1 MSVSLDNVDI
11 PEEIRTWG
19 ESHLKSVNLY
29 RVVGEHLYSF
39 IPWDELESMYS
50 STGRQSVSPIILSLV
65 TIFQYLEDLPDRVAA
80 LMVET
85 RLDWK
90 YALHLPLDDSGFHYS
105 DLCNFRK
112 RLLAHDKESLIFD
125 QLLESIRTLGFLK
138 KRKYQR
144 TDSTHVLAKVCHLS
158 RLENLSEGLRLALRA
173 IEKADAAFYQVK
185 LPAPYREQWDT
196 RLNDYRMTDKERK
209 QVLERAGQDMRWLL
223 EFLKINRASFLVLPE
238 LEVLQTLFHQ
248 NFTIH
253 AQAMAVRL
261 RKQCVNGKDKIQTP
275 HDPEARYSTKRDNSW
290 TGYKMH
296 VTETANDKGEVNF
309 ITDVVTTNACERD
322 NETLPQIQENIE
334 KRHVNPEQQYADKA
348 YVTGN
353 NLASSQKHGIKLM
366 GEASELDNNGL
377 FTADEFSM
385 DYETKTAT
393 CPAGCT
399 SCSWRKLETG
409 KHKGHIKI
417 SFGQQCQQCQHCS
430 HKERCTKNK
439 HGRVLRL
446 HRHYQLL
453 KERREQS
460 KTDSFKEAMKRRPPV
475 EGTISEMV
483 RAHGL
488 RRSRYRGILKT
499 HTQNL
504 MTGAAVNLKRL
515 IKAMSL
521 SKSSEKHQSAAV

>member
-19 ESHLKSVNLY
+19 ESHLKSDNLY

-50 STGRQSVSPIILSLV
+50 NTGRPSVNPIILSLV

-112 RLLAHDKESLIFD
+112 RLLSHGKESLIFD
-125 QLLESIRTLGFLK
+125 QLLEKIRTLGFLK
-138 KRKYQR
+138 KHKYQR

-158 RLENLSEGLRLALRA
+158 RLENLSEGLRLALNA

-185 LPAPYREQWDT
+185 IPAPYSEQWDT
-196 RLNDYRMTDKERK
+196 RLNDYRMTDEERK
-209 QVLERAGQDMRWLL
+209 QALERAGQDIRWLL
-223 EFLKINRASFLVLPE
+223 EFLKTNRASFLRLPE
-238 LEVLQTLFHQ
+238 LEVLQTLFQQ

-253 AQAMAVRL
+253 AQAVRL
-261 RKQCVNGKDKIQTP
+261 RKQCANGKEKIQTP
-275 HDPEARYSTKRDNSW
+275 HDPEARYSTKRGKSW
-290 TGYKMH
+290 TGYKTH
-296 VTETANDKGEVNF
+296 ITETANDKGEVNF

-334 KRHVNPEQQYADKA
+334 KRHLNPEQQYTDKA
-348 YVTGN
+348 YITGN
-353 NLASSQKHGIKLM
+353 NLADSQGNDIKLM
-366 GEASELDNNGL
+366 GEASQLDNNGL
-377 FTADEFSM
+377 FTADEFSI
-385 DYETKTAT
+385 DYQTKTAT

-399 SCSWRKLETG
+399 SCSWQEFETG
-409 KHKGHIKI
+409 KHKGDIQVC
-417 SFGQQCQQCQHCS
+417 FGQQCQHCS
-430 HKERCTKNK
+430 LKKRCTKNK
-439 HGRVLRL
+439 RGRFLRL
-446 HRHYQLL
+446 HSHYQLL
-453 KERREQS
+453 KERREES
-460 KTDSFKEAMKRRPPV
+460 KTASFKEAMKRRPPI

-499 HTQNL
+499 HMQNL
-504 MTGAAVNLKRL
+504 MTGAALNVKRL
-515 IKAMSL
+515 IKAISL

>member
-1 MSVSLDNVDI
+1 MSVCSSSDNVAI
-11 PEEIRTWG
+11 PEEIGTWG
-19 ESHLKSVNLY
+19 ESYLEPDNLY
-29 RVVGEHLYSF
+29 RVVGNQLYSSMS
-39 IPWDELESMYS
+39 WDELKSMYS
-50 STGRQSVSPIILSLV
+50 NMGRPPINPIILSLV
-65 TIFQYLEDLPDRVAA
+65 TIFQYLEDIPDRVAA
-80 LMVET
+80 SFVKT

-112 RLLAHDKESLIFD
+112 RLLSHGKESLIFD
-125 QLLESIRTLGFLK
+125 ELLESIRTLGFLK

-144 TDSTHVLAKVCHLS
+144 SDSTHVLAKVCHLS

-173 IEKADAAFYQVK
+173 IEKADAVFYQVK

-196 RLNDYRMTDKERK
+196 RLNDYRMTDEERK
-209 QVLERAGQDMRWLL
+209 QALERAGQDIRWLL
-223 EFLKINRASFLVLPE
+223 EFLKTNRASFLSLPE
-238 LEVLQTLFHQ
+238 LEVLQTLFQQ

-253 AQAMAVRL
+253 AQAVQQLLL
-261 RKQCVNGKDKIQTP
+261 RKQCANGKEKIQTP
-275 HDPEARYSTKRDNSW
+275 HDPEAHYSTKRGKSW

-309 ITDVVTTNACERD
+309 ITDVVTTNACDRD

-334 KRHVNPEQQYADKA
+334 KRNLNPDQQFTDKA
-348 YVTGN
+348 YITGN
-353 NLASSQKHGIKLM
+353 NLANSQDHGIKLM
-366 GEASELDNNGL
+366 GEASQLANNGL
-377 FTADEFSM
+377 FTADDFII
-385 DYETKTAT
+385 DHETKTAT

-399 SCSWRKLETG
+399 SCSWRKFETG
-409 KHKGHIKI
+409 KHKGDIQI
-417 SFGQQCQQCQHCS
+417 SFGQQCQHCS
-430 HKERCTKNK
+430 QKERCTKNK
-439 HGRVLRL
+439 RGRLLRL
-446 HRHYQLL
+446 HSHYQLL
-453 KERREQS
+453 KERREEG

-499 HTQNL
+499 HLQNL
-504 MTGAAVNLKRL
+504 VTGAALNLKRL
-515 IKAMSL
+515 VKAIGL